1 MFKKILPIFMLCA
14 IALSMASCL
23 EDEKETLVYYDDTA
37 VTGFSIGNLNKYIT
51 VKSSSDS
58 DSIVKSVIDAS
69 SYRFTINN
77 ATREIYNVDSL
88 PVGVDIKKVLCTVS
102 TKNSGLAV
110 WYMKSSEGKD
120 SMTYCSSTDSVD
132 FTNTRE
138 LRVYNTSMT
147 AFRRYTVK
155 VNVHK
160 EVADSFVWKNLA
172 TTTAFANLQT
182 MKMISVGNTMYVF
195 GFDGT
200 KTILYGANRNGFANF
215 VESNIVLGADT
226 YKNVAVYNGL
236 VYFLNGTSVETI
248 DANGVVASVDAATPI
263 KRLLGAGNNRLYA
276 YSAEGAMLYSVD
288 GKLWMPCGMDGAVAS
303 LPTNDI
309 NLLAMPSKTNSDTY
323 LLSLVGNDSSS
334 KFANVWGKIEEDVEV
349 ANEQPWTQYL
359 MEDNRFRLPALA
371 NLQTFVYQRKLMA
384 IGGNGI
390 NGNSDKAFSK
400 IYSSQDAGLTWQTDT
415 SFVLPKTF
423 APEGDV
429 FAMTIDAD
437 NYIWLVS
444 ASNGQIWRGRLNKLG
459 WTNKE

>member
-1 MFKKILPIFMLCA
+1 MLKKILPIFMLCA

-51 VKSSSDS
+51 VKSSSGS

-77 ATREIYNVDSL
+77 ATHEIYNVDSL
-88 PVGVDIKKVLCTVS
+88 PVGVDVKKVLCTVS

-147 AFRRYTVK
+147 AFRKYTVK
-155 VNVHK
+155 LNVHQ

-172 TTTAFANLQT
+172 TTSAFANLQA
-182 MKMISVGNTMYVF
+182 MKMVSIGNAIYIF
-195 GFDGT
+195 GYDGT
-200 KTILYGANRNGFANF
+200 KTILYAANRNGFANF
-215 VESNIVLGADT
+215 VESNIVLDADV

-236 VYFLNGTSVETI
+236 LYFLNGTSLESL
-248 DANGVVASVDAATPI
+248 DANGTLATVATTTI

-276 YSAEGAMLYSVD
+276 YSADGAIVYSVD
-288 GKLWMPCGMDGAVAS
+288 GKAWMPCAMDGDVAS
-303 LPTNDI
+303 LPESNM
-309 NLLAMPSKTNSDTY
+309 NLLTMPSKTNSDTY
-323 LLSLVGNDSSS
+323 LLSLVGNDASS
-334 KFANVWGKIEEDVEV
+334 KYANVWGKIEEDIT
-349 ANEQPWTQYL
+349 ATNDQPWTQYV
-359 MEDNRFRLPALA
+359 MNDNRFRLPALA
-371 NLQTFVYQRKLMA
+371 NLQTFVYQRKIMA
-384 IGGNGI
+384 IGGKGI
-390 NGNSDKAFSK
+390 NGNAVKAFSK

-415 SFVLPKTF
+415 TLVMPTTF
-423 APEGDV
+423 APESDV

-437 NYIWLVS
+437 NFIWLVS

-459 WTNKE
+459 WANKE